1 MTYIPAIDLEK
12 YLSMTREQ
20 RLVYNAE
27 QNLYRDGNDRT
38 NGGRIFK
45 DGKFY
50 RKRRGK
56 LVEIPMA
63 WVGNVTTPQTI
74 ARRKSKKGQGRRF
87 RRKVAR

>member
-45 DGKFY
+45 DGKI
-50 RKRRGK
+50 
-56 LVEIPMA
+56 LPEA
-63 WVGNVTTPQTI
+63 
-74 ARRKSKKGQGRRF
+74 QG
-87 RRKVAR
+87 